1 VPIRLV
7 SALAPPQAPHP
18 SAAAPLRAAAAVVGV
33 VLALALAGAAL
44 AAWSLVD
51 HTPTVNGAPP
61 FSGAWHTAASFGPI
75 RVGHVERAAGDE
87 FAGGHHTADEKVDE
101 LRVSLRVTNRLGRDV
116 PYSPGQFRVRL
127 GRTTVTSVRPNP
139 PPAVIR
145 AGQTLRQE
153 LVFVVPARRAAFI
166 LVFDDLARPRPLSIA
181 LGSLPTARKE

>member
-1 VPIRLV
+1 VHIRLAP
-7 SALAPPQAPHP
+7 SLAPSQAPHP
-18 SAAAPLRAAAAVVGV
+18 SAAAPVRAAAAVVGV